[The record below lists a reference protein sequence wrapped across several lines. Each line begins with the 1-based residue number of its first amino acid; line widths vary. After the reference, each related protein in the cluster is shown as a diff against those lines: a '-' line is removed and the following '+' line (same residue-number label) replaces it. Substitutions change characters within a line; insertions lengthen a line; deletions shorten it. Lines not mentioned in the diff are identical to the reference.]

1 MLRVNLR
8 QSSGRHMGP
17 IGTFPKARM
26 PDQFVFNNIFT
37 PKPREEF
44 VLHEFEFRLDV
55 RKGSLSM
62 IADISRFTPNWSIAD
77 MW

>member
-1 MLRVNLR
+1 
-8 QSSGRHMGP
+8 
-17 IGTFPKARM
+17 M
-26 PDQFVFNNIFT
+26 PDQFDFNNIFT

-62 IADISRFTPNWSIAD
+62 IANISRFTPNWSIAD

>member
-1 MLRVNLR
+1 MLQVNLR
-8 QSSGRHMGP
+8 QSSGRHLGP
-17 IGTFPKARM
+17 VGTFPKVRM
-26 PDQFVFNNIFT
+26 PGQFDFNKIFA

-62 IADISRFTPNWSIAD
+62 IANISRFTPNWSIAD